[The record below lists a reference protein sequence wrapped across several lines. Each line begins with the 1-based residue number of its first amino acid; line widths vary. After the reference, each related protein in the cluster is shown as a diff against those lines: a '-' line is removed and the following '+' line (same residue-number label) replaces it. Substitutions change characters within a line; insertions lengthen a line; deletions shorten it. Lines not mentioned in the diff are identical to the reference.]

1 MRGQEKADNSDF
13 IRNSVSRQKRRQRLL
28 LHQKKRPHIPIYVAL
43 NPHCSVSI
51 EQSTIKDTNMDGSST
66 PAKKARKSP
75 YPWTTQHKMVLERII
90 TKDNGHFNE
99 KLKSKNRDTQKQA
112 WTDIIV
118 QFKQAFNMD
127 EVDRKSLQ
135 GLWQRMKDQQ
145 KVVHDRTLLNLYR
158 ETRTTGGGPGPSQ
171 VPLGDPDEFDEG
183 TGMECQSDLYGMT
196 LSQNSPLLTPWN
208 TTARVRD
215 LPHTVTSSTV
225 QSDHV
230 VEIPVPINNR
240 GDDILSEAIALT
252 NVVTAGQQVM
262 VDDDSNQTLPDP
274 HAHADTPTIL
284 IEDTDPNPAVVPTPT
299 VTERPVRAPKRP
311 NAAAKANAYVD
322 VADHT
327 KSYWTE
333 KLKMDKEIYNA
344 QMRLLAGQMELN
356 SMQIENQKMSNELLQ
371 LQLNKALK
379 DLDHQ

>member
-75 YPWTTQHKMVLERII
+75 YPWTTQHKMVLEKII
-90 TKDNGHFNE
+90 TKDDGHFNE

-135 GLWQRMKDQQ
+135 GLWQRMKDQH

-183 TGMECQSDLYGMT
+183 TGMESQSDLSGMT

-208 TTARVRD
+208 TTSRVRN

-225 QSDHV
+225 QSDQV
-230 VEIPVPINNR
+230 VEITVPVNNR
-240 GDDILSEAIALT
+240 GDDILSEAMALT
-252 NVVTAGQQVM
+252 DVVDDGQQVM
-262 VDDDSNQTLPDP
+262 VDDDSNQSLPDP
-274 HAHADTPTIL
+274 EAHAAAPTIF
-284 IEDTDPNPAVVPTPT
+284 IGDNDPNPAVPPTPT
-299 VTERPVRAPKRP
+299 LAETPARAPKRP
-311 NAAAKANAYVD
+311 SAASKATAYVAAAEY
-322 VADHT
+322 T
-327 KSYWTE
+327 KEYWTE
-333 KLKMDKEIYNA
+333 KLKMEKELYNA
-344 QMRLLAGQMELN
+344 RKELLAGQ
-356 SMQIENQKMSNELLQ
+356 IENEKLSKELLLLKIQ
-371 LQLNKALK
+371 KARQE
-379 DLDHQ
+379 LDYQ